1 MAGLAFL
8 AGTGLR
14 GADVT
19 RRLGRAAVVAALVT
33 GAGAAADLAGWA
45 PAGVTFAGGR
55 VGGLLGQPT
64 YLAALALLLG
74 PVAAGVACDPSAGR
88 AWRLAAASGAAG
100 CGLAVIAAQTR
111 GAWLGA
117 AVAAA
122 AGAAAWRAARHNPP
136 RDPVPDPAGAPDP
149 ASMATS
155 PGRAVAGPRGAAATR
170 PGQAAAEPQEA
181 AATSPGQAAAGA
193 QGAACMSPVQAAAA
207 PQGAVATGPP
217 VAGRGRGGSWRTVV
231 MGVVAVGVVG
241 VALATVGGL
250 GDRAGSALGARDG
263 GPGLPGRRVAGGG
276 RRRRR
281 RPAHRR
287 RADGYRVAAP
297 AHIDD
302 AYARRHGRDEVVDR
316 AHDAVLDVAA
326 AGGVPAAAL
335 YVALL
340 GLVAAGCARALR
352 RPPHPVVAG
361 MAIALV
367 AWLVQ
372 QLAAFPIAEVDPVA
386 WLLAGALATAVSGT
400 EVVARQPDAFPKPT
414 GRANRWTQGAAAV
427 LAVVLAAGGA
437 LAVRV
442 DLDLADAQRLAA
454 DGRPAAAL
462 ATADRGTRLRPDD
475 IDAWYVAAR
484 VASTR
489 GGLLGVDAGL
499 DRVER
504 GRDRFP
510 GDPALRDLEEEL
522 LADRALR
529 SGLPGDLAAAEAASR
544 AAISADPANPVH
556 HRRLAAVLA
565 LGGDEDGAAAAR
577 RRADDLTPP
586 GAEP

>member
-1 MAGLAFL
+1 
-8 AGTGLR
+8 
-14 GADVT
+14 
-19 RRLGRAAVVAALVT
+19 
-33 GAGAAADLAGWA
+33 
-45 PAGVTFAGGR
+45 
-55 VGGLLGQPT
+55 
-64 YLAALALLLG
+64 
-74 PVAAGVACDPSAGR
+74 
-88 AWRLAAASGAAG
+88 
-100 CGLAVIAAQTR
+100 
-111 GAWLGA
+111 
-117 AVAAA
+117 
-122 AGAAAWRAARHNPP
+122 
-136 RDPVPDPAGAPDP
+136 
-149 ASMATS
+149 
-155 PGRAVAGPRGAAATR
+155 
-170 PGQAAAEPQEA
+170 
-181 AATSPGQAAAGA
+181 
-193 QGAACMSPVQAAAA
+193 
-207 PQGAVATGPP
+207 
-217 VAGRGRGGSWRTVV
+217 
-231 MGVVAVGVVG
+231 
-241 VALATVGGL
+241 
-250 GDRAGSALGARDG
+250 
-263 GPGLPGRRVAGGG
+263 
-276 RRRRR
+276 
-281 RPAHRR
+281 
-287 RADGYRVAAP
+287 
-297 AHIDD
+297 
-302 AYARRHGRDEVVDR
+302 
-316 AHDAVLDVAA
+316 VLDVAV

-340 GLVAAGCARALR
+340 GLVAAACARALR

-386 WLLAGALATAVSGT
+386 WLLAGALAAAVSGT
-400 EVVARQPDAFPKPT
+400 ESGTETVAGQPDASPKPR
-414 GRANRWTQGAAAV
+414 GLAHRRTQAAAAV
-427 LAVVLAAGGA
+427 IAAVIAVVLATGGA

-462 ATADRGTRLRPDD
+462 AAADRGTRLRPDD
-475 IDAWYVAAR
+475 IDAWYVAAQ
-484 VASTR
+484 VASAR

-565 LGGDEDGAAAAR
+565 LGGDDGGAAAAR

>member
-1 MAGLAFL
+1 ML
-8 AGTGLR
+8 T
-14 GADVT
+14 
-19 RRLGRAAVVAALVT
+19 
-33 GAGAAADLAGWA
+33 
-45 PAGVTFAGGR
+45 
-55 VGGLLGQPT
+55 
-64 YLAALALLLG
+64 
-74 PVAAGVACDPSAGR
+74 
-88 AWRLAAASGAAG
+88 
-100 CGLAVIAAQTR
+100 
-111 GAWLGA
+111 
-117 AVAAA
+117 
-122 AGAAAWRAARHNPP
+122 
-136 RDPVPDPAGAPDP
+136 
-149 ASMATS
+149 
-155 PGRAVAGPRGAAATR
+155 
-170 PGQAAAEPQEA
+170 
-181 AATSPGQAAAGA
+181 
-193 QGAACMSPVQAAAA
+193 
-207 PQGAVATGPP
+207 
-217 VAGRGRGGSWRTVV
+217 
-231 MGVVAVGVVG
+231 GVVAVGVVG

-250 GDRAGSALGARDG
+250 GDRAGSALGDRDG
-263 GPGLPGRRVAGGG
+263 GLGSRVDEWRVAVAVVADDPLTGAG
-276 RRRRR
+276 
-281 RPAHRR
+281 P
-287 RADGYRVAAP
+287 DGYRVAAP
-297 AHIDD
+297 AHIDA

-335 YVALL
+335 YVTLL
-340 GLVAAGCARALR
+340 GLVAAACARALR
-352 RPPHPVVAG
+352 RPPDPVVAG

-386 WLLAGALATAVSGT
+386 WLLAGALAAAVSRT
-400 EVVARQPDAFPKPT
+400 EMVAGQPDTSPKPR
-414 GRANRWTQGAAAV
+414 GRAHRATHAAAAV
-427 LAVVLAAGGA
+427 IAVALAAGGA

-442 DLDLADAQRLAA
+442 DVDLADAQRLAA

-462 ATADRGTRLRPDD
+462 ATADRATRLRPDD

-510 GDPALRDLEEEL
+510 GDPALRDLEDEM

-544 AAISADPANPVH
+544 AAIVADPANPVH

-565 LGGDEDGAAAAR
+565 LSGDEDGAAAAR
-577 RRADDLTPP
+577 RRAENLTPP